1 MKNGEGMEKNGE
13 EKNDINFF
21 ASAIHNLKNPLHGIA
36 GYTHLLKNT
45 RLNEQQL
52 SMITGISNCC
62 TQLVSIVNDILDL
75 SKIMSG
81 TFSIETE
88 CFVVKELLDDVLGIF
103 QNKNIRVVIS
113 NDVPKSIIADK
124 QKIIQVLVNLVSNA
138 IKYGDNKNVILNV
151 EKVINEKCLEFSVED
166 FGIGISEKDKEKLF
180 SAFFQVSKGK
190 KTDSGHGLGLF
201 ICKKIVNLLGGEIKV
216 ESEEGNGSVFYFTVK
231 YEPVNV
237 YKEFIE
243 KELELYKSVYILIL
257 NENVNERIVLG
268 DIFYD
273 CGMIPIVCSSSKEV
287 SNLIKRYEFK
297 ACITTPSLASQL
309 NIDFPIVLTT
319 SVDRISVLNMFI
331 KNVKVDGGEVLGA
344 FSDPSGAFSDPSG
357 AFSDLSGGIE
367 DKNQDRK
374 QRILLVEDNIYNIDM
389 TEKMLQSIG
398 FKNVDTAEN
407 GQVAIKLLSEKQYD
421 IVLLDLKMPI
431 VNGIQVIEYIRGI
444 KRDKK
449 QTRDK
454 NENGTEIK
462 SAPEGSASPPKIIVL
477 TASILMSD
485 REICKKYNVS
495 GFLTKPL
502 NMNHLKNLLYK
513 L

>member
-138 IKYGDNKNVILNV
+138 IKYGDNKSVILNV

-180 SAFFQVSKGK
+180 SAFFQVSKGKEK

-309 NIDFPIVLTT
+309 NVDFPIVLTT

-344 FSDPSGAFSDPSG
+344 FSNPSGAFSDHP
-357 AFSDLSGGIE
+357 GGIE

-407 GQVAIKLLSEKQYD
+407 GQVAIKLLSEKEYD

-431 VNGIQVIEYIRGI
+431 VNGIQVIEYIR
-444 KRDKK
+444 DKAVGK
-449 QTRDK
+449 TPSEGVAQR
-454 NENGTEIK
+454 
-462 SAPEGSASPPKIIVL
+462 APEGLLKAPEWVAQRAPKIIVL